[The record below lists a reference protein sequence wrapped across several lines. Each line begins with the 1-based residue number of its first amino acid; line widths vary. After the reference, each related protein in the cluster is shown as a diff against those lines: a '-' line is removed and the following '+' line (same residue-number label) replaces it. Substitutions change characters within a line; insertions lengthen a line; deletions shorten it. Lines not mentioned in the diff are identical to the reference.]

1 MVKAVRKGLAALALG
16 LAFAPALSVS
26 SAQAQAGDPLLS
38 NVLST
43 LGLTAPDKPDI
54 TYRDRPP
61 LVVPPRSTLP
71 PPQEGRR
78 NAGNWPNDPDSA
90 ENRRARSAAAAADME
105 TRIRQNNAGSRIDGA
120 DMNRRS
126 GRTVANNPAGSG
138 NEAYQFLGVM
148 AHDARRASQTAE
160 VPVGTEPPRRFL
172 TEPPTGLRAS
182 TARVRATLEVVE
194 RDQDRSSA
202 RAYIEEQ
209 IAR

>member
-1 MVKAVRKGLAALALG
+1 MVKAVRKGLTALALG
-16 LAFAPALSVS
+16 LAFVPALSFS
-26 SAQAQAGDPLLS
+26 SAQAQTGDPLLS

-43 LGLTAPDKPDI
+43 LGITSPDKPDI

-90 ENRRARSAAAAADME
+90 ENRRARSAAAAADIE
-105 TRIRQNNAGSRIDGA
+105 TRIRHNNSGSRIDAA

-126 GRTVANNPAGSG
+126 GRAVANNPAGSG
-138 NEAYQFLGVM
+138 GEAYQFLGVM

-160 VPVGTEPPRRFL
+160 VPVGIEPPRRFL

-182 TARVRATLEVVE
+182 TARVRATSEVME

-202 RAYIEEQ
+202 RAFIEEQ

>member
-1 MVKAVRKGLAALALG
+1 
-16 LAFAPALSVS
+16 
-26 SAQAQAGDPLLS
+26 
-38 NVLST
+38 
-43 LGLTAPDKPDI
+43 
-54 TYRDRPP
+54 
-61 LVVPPRSTLP
+61 
-71 PPQEGRR
+71 
-78 NAGNWPNDPDSA
+78 
-90 ENRRARSAAAAADME
+90 
-105 TRIRQNNAGSRIDGA
+105 
-120 DMNRRS
+120 
-126 GRTVANNPAGSG
+126 
-138 NEAYQFLGVM
+138 M

>member
-1 MVKAVRKGLAALALG
+1 MVKAVRKGLAFALG
-16 LAFAPALSVS
+16 LAFAPALAVPA
-26 SAQAQAGDPLLS
+26 AQAQTGDPLLS
-38 NVLST
+38 SVLST

-54 TYRDRPP
+54 NYRDRPP

-78 NAGNWPNDPDSA
+78 SAGNWPNDPDSA

-105 TRIRQNNAGSRIDGA
+105 TRIRRNDTGSRIDGA
-120 DMNRRS
+120 DMNRRG
-126 GRTVANNPAGSG
+126 GRAVAANPASSGS
-138 NEAYQFLGVM
+138 ETYQFLDVM
-148 AHDARRASQTAE
+148 AQDARRASQTAE

-182 TARVRATLEVVE
+182 TARVKATTEVVE
-194 RDQDRSSA
+194 RDEDRSTA
-202 RAYIEEQ
+202 RTFIDQQ

>member
-16 LAFAPALSVS
+16 LAFAPALSVP
-26 SAQAQAGDPLLS
+26 SAQAQTGDPLLS

-43 LGLTAPDKPDI
+43 LGITSPDKPDI
-54 TYRDRPP
+54 NYRDRPP

-105 TRIRQNNAGSRIDGA
+105 TRIRRNDTGSRIDGA
-120 DMNRRS
+120 DMNRRG
-126 GRTVANNPAGSG
+126 GRAVANNPAGSG
-138 NEAYQFLGVM
+138 SEAYQFLDVM
-148 AHDARRASQTAE
+148 AQDARRASQTAE

-182 TARVRATLEVVE
+182 TARVRATTEVVE
-194 RDQDRSSA
+194 RDEDRSTA
-202 RAYIEEQ
+202 RTFIDQQ